1 LAVHYSDEHHSRA
14 VPSIMA
20 GYARPLAVSA
30 ALQMAMPTRAIGD
43 KTFKAGGTSRCSLL
57 FEGAHYE
64 KSLDAMPTA
73 TMTTQPAK
81 M

>member
-1 LAVHYSDEHHSRA
+1 
-14 VPSIMA
+14 
-20 GYARPLAVSA
+20 
-30 ALQMAMPTRAIGD
+30 MAMPTRAIGD